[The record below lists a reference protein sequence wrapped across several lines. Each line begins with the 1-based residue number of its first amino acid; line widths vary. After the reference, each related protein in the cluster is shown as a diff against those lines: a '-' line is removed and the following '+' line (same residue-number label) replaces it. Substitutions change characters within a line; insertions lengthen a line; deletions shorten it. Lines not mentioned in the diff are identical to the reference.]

1 MRIKRVTAVLT
12 GLLLIV
18 FMFCAFV
25 LDVDNKDRVAI
36 FKSIEIPKGITVNGD
51 AVAIFGSVTVN
62 GDISGDVV
70 AVFGSVKVSG
80 AVSGDAVAVLG
91 GISVAE
97 GGSIS
102 GDAVG
107 IMGGVDKAPNGV
119 IRGEIADLNAPTN
132 NNRKDEGLIP
142 KLSYGDMI
150 GLFLIYAF
158 SCLVLQ
164 VIPGRISIMSKE
176 SGRLIGRRLGIGLLL
191 TILFL
196 PASVILSVILAI
208 TLIGIVFIPFIYIAF
223 VLAAFIGMVAVEIA
237 IGYRITGNLEG
248 RYATYIHLLVGV
260 VIVFITKMIPE
271 LGFFVYILLG
281 TYSIGIAADTRLGA
295 PAVRRQTSNA

>member
-1 MRIKRVTAVLT
+1 MGMKKVTAVLA

-25 LDVDNKDRVAI
+25 LDVDNKDKVAI

-70 AVFGSVKVSG
+70 AVFGNVKVSG

-91 GISVAE
+91 GISVTE
-97 GGSIS
+97 SGSIS

-107 IMGGVDKAPNGV
+107 IVGGVDKAPNGV
-119 IRGEIADLNAPTN
+119 IRGEIADINAPIN

-158 SCLVLQ
+158 SCLLLQ
-164 VIPGRISIMSKE
+164 VIPGRISMMSVE
-176 SGRLIGRRLGIGLLL
+176 SGRLMGRRFGIGFLL
-191 TILFL
+191 TVLFL
-196 PASVILSVILAI
+196 PASLILSVILAI

-237 IGYRITGNLEG
+237 IGYRITGNIEG
-248 RYATYIHLLVGV
+248 KYATYIHLLVGV
-260 VIVFITKMIPE
+260 VLVYITKMIPI
-271 LGFFVYILLG
+271 LGFIVYMILV

-295 PAVRRQTSNA
+295 PTARRQTSNA